1 MRSAKFSK
9 IVIFFVCIL
18 LVFAVAA
25 ALLFDGAAL
34 SASGNVIAASGE
46 GADRNSGEYPAVN
59 YGYQHGTN
67 IDRSTSGASAVSNET
82 ALRNA
87 LNGSGSYYLTQ
98 DITLSAS
105 NSFDMSNTFSG
116 TLYGNGHTVTVTGNK
131 SNSTDLQTG
140 IANATNI
147 GGLVSKLSGKIY
159 DLNVVL
165 KSGTSAAYKSASSE
179 IRLGLIAGVIDGGT
193 IENCTVTISSGSNLV
208 ALSASAGSIS
218 TGANTGGV
226 AGNCNGSMT
235 IKNVTVINN
244 GTIAGAVQDSGSATA
259 TNYRYGSGNAAMFV
273 GFIWND
279 QTSYTQTMN
288 NIIAKGGGTINGY
301 VSSILGTTYTTTLA
315 LTVNNYYNQYT
326 GGFNYGSTGGWS
338 SVSLVSY
345 TLFKW
350 SGSSDSSKVVNY
362 YHSSGTNQSMMSSGY
377 YAVPDNSITVSAT
390 DYTVYFDP
398 RQEDLSNSLAVVKTG
413 VTGGQNY
420 TASITT
426 NSGTTYSDRYSFSD
440 DGGTVIF
447 RRLPMAISNWGGNNG
462 TLYHAE
468 CGGSY
473 AAACRQQM
481 GEQLYDVAVVFGH
494 GGRQRFKTHYG
505 YKKQS
510 EYISYKRYNGFQRI
524 YAQRNIFRY
533 S

>member
-1 MRSAKFSK
+1 M
-9 IVIFFVCIL
+9 
-18 LVFAVAA
+18 
-25 ALLFDGAAL
+25 
-34 SASGNVIAASGE
+34 
-46 GADRNSGEYPAVN
+46 
-59 YGYQHGTN
+59 
-67 IDRSTSGASAVSNET
+67 
-82 ALRNA
+82 
-87 LNGSGSYYLTQ
+87 
-98 DITLSAS
+98 
-105 NSFDMSNTFSG
+105 
-116 TLYGNGHTVTVTGNK
+116 
-131 SNSTDLQTG
+131 
-140 IANATNI
+140 
-147 GGLVSKLSGKIY
+147 
-159 DLNVVL
+159 
-165 KSGTSAAYKSASSE
+165 
-179 IRLGLIAGVIDGGT
+179 GLIAGVIDGGT

-326 GGFNYGSTGGWS
+326 GGFDYGSTGGWS

-426 NSGTTYSDRYSFSD
+426 NSGTTYSDRYSFS
-440 DGGTVIF
+440 
-447 RRLPMAISNWGGNNG
+447 
-462 TLYHAE
+462 E
-468 CGGSY
+468 
-473 AAACRQQM
+473 
-481 GEQLYDVAVVFGH
+481 
-494 GGRQRFKTHYG
+494 
-505 YKKQS
+505 
-510 EYISYKRYNGFQRI
+510 
-524 YAQRNIFRY
+524 
-533 S
+533 